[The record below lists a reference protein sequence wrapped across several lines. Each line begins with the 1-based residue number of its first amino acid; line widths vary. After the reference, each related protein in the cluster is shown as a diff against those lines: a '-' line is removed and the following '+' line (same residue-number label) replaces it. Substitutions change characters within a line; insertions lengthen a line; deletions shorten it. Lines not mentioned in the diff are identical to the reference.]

1 MKKQINHA
9 WTACR
14 RRLWV
19 TWKKLTTTPA
29 TRRLKKPSRM
39 TVAEEQAVRLW
50 KRIVVDSA
58 STLLYQPE
66 KYECFAEWSGPEGH
80 IYLFLEEHNLRV
92 INTVVGYDVRLSS
105 EVEGWCSDIF
115 YREVSK
121 RRRRFRA
128 EAEAK
133 VTLSLDTLE
142 HRLTASLQY
151 TKDNTK

>member
-1 MKKQINHA
+1 MKKEIKHK
-9 WTACR
+9 WTTFQ

-19 TWKKLTTTPA
+19 TWKRLTTAPA
-29 TRRLKKPSRM
+29 SRRPKRPKHM
-39 TVAEEQAVRLW
+39 TIGEEQAVRLW
-50 KRIVVDSA
+50 KRIVIDSA
-58 STLLYQPE
+58 STLLYQPD

-92 INTVVGYDVRLSS
+92 INTVVGYDVRLSN

-115 YREVSK
+115 YREVTK
-121 RRRRFRA
+121 RRKRFRM

-142 HRLTASLQY
+142 HRLTASPQFIRQ
-151 TKDNTK
+151 NTK